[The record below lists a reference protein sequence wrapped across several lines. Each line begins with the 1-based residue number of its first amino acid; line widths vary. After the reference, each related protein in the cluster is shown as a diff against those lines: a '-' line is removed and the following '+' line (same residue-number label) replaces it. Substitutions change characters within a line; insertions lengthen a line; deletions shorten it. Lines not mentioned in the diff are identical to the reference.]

1 MAKMAM
7 TVVLLVVCTMAV
19 YVNGFDSPSGF
30 PVPSY
35 YVMGDAFHD
44 AGNNNFIKTKVP
56 MANYKPYGMTYFKK
70 PNGRFSDGR
79 IFSDLLAVIMKLPQ
93 AAPSLS
99 NVTIDQKGTCI
110 NFASGGSAILPASS
124 VAMGAPNAFTFDQ
137 QVTQYEGF
145 AVDVIYEYG
154 VDQALLILNDAI
166 YQLNL
171 GTIDLLAYFTKP
183 NYAAT
188 AGPLNT
194 FLDSLAAEYLRM
206 VERLY
211 SQGARKVVVF
221 GIGPISKTPLGR
233 FLSSKMIPDAGI
245 KWCAAI
251 DSAVRQLNGKLSNM
265 VKRLNAD
272 SGLDQMHASLQLVYA
287 DVYGAVTDITRNPTK
302 YGFTDVKN
310 ACCGGGKFGA
320 EFLCGH
326 SKSKTCRSVSK
337 NLFWNGM
344 QFTEAGNKKLFSLF
358 FGGSSF
364 VKPFSVQRLCKLL
377 IPGVPY

>member
-1 MAKMAM
+1 MF
-7 TVVLLVVCTMAV
+7 LL
-19 YVNGFDSPSGF
+19 
-30 PVPSY
+30 
-35 YVMGDAFHD
+35 
-44 AGNNNFIKTKVP
+44 
-56 MANYKPYGMTYFKK
+56 
-70 PNGRFSDGR
+70 RFA
-79 IFSDLLAVIMKLPQ
+79 AVIMKLPQ

-188 AGPLNT
+188 VGPLNT